1 MNKVG
6 MSYLLWAACLISP
19 FHGLHRFYNGK
30 IGTGLL
36 WLCTFGLFGFG
47 QFLDLFL
54 IPGMVEEHND
64 KLRAKL
70 GMSSQ
75 GILLYSHQNQVTRT
89 VSRSNSQS
97 LQVQLLKAAAS
108 RGGKLSVTQGVM
120 ATGASFEQVEN
131 ILNQMLK
138 SGYVG
143 IDNDRKTGVV
153 IYDFYELS

>member
-6 MSYLLWAACLISP
+6 MSYLLWAACFISP

-30 IGTGLL
+30 IGTGVL

-54 IPGMVEEHND
+54 IPGMVEEHNA
-64 KLRAKL
+64 KIKAKL
-70 GMSSQ
+70 GVSSA
-75 GILLYSHQNQVTRT
+75 GVPMYSSTSAVTYKITPTTQEELR
-89 VSRSNSQS
+89 VK
-97 LQVQLLKAAAS
+97 LLKAAAT

-120 ATGASFEQVEN
+120 ATGASFEEVEKV
-131 ILNQMLK
+131 LHQMLK

-143 IDNDRKTGVV
+143 IGNDPETG
-153 IYDFYELS
+153 IILYDFHEL

>member
-6 MSYLLWAACLISP
+6 ISYLLWAACFVSP

-30 IGTGLL
+30 IATGIL

-54 IPGMVEEHND
+54 IPGMVNEHNA
-64 KLRAKL
+64 KIKAKL
-70 GMSSQ
+70 GVSDA
-75 GILLYSHQNQVTRT
+75 GVPLYSSISA
-89 VSRSNSQS
+89 VSYNITPTTQEEFR
-97 LQVQLLKAAAS
+97 VKLLKAAAK

-120 ATGASFEQVEN
+120 ATGASFEEVEKV
-131 ILNQMLK
+131 LNQMLK

-143 IDNDRKTGVV
+143 IGNDPETGIVL
-153 IYDFYELS
+153 YDFHEL